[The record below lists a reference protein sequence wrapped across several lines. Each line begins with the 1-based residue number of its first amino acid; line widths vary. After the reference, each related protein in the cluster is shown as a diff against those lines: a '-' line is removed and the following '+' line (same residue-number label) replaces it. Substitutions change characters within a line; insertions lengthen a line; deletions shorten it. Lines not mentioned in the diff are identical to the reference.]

1 MGKEV
6 HEKDEESSPNLPKMI
21 KKKKTIIELLL
32 YTKDTYTSVEYHMKM
47 YNIEHLISRRGLT
60 QLLLIETLNSS
71 YIVRTPIHQ

>member
-47 YNIEHLISRRGLT
+47 YNIEHLIS
-60 QLLLIETLNSS
+60 Q
-71 YIVRTPIHQ
+71 